1 MTTPVQAVLLVAHGT
16 PEKPEDVPAYM
27 RNVTSGREIPEA
39 VMQEVKHRYGIIG
52 RSPLTDITMQ
62 QAQALAKKVSLPV
75 YVGMRNWK
83 PYIADT
89 VKEMIADGISHAAVI
104 CLAPQNSR
112 TSVGLYK
119 RAVLGAAGDSL
130 AALVAKQ
137 IQGMPEWRFAF
148 QSQGM
153 SGGAWIGPT
162 VEATIDSL
170 RDAGHKAVII
180 QPIGFVCD
188 HVEVLYDIDI
198 LFKKYA
204 QERGMKLFRTES
216 LNTSPEFIDALAALA
231 RSRIGAQ
238 PASSAIRSS
247 AS

>member
-1 MTTPVQAVLLVAHGT
+1 LAS
-16 PEKPEDVPAYM
+16 
-27 RNVTSGREIPEA
+27 TSAR
-39 VMQEVKHRYGIIG
+39 
-52 RSPLTDITMQ
+52 
-62 QAQALAKKVSLPV
+62 
-75 YVGMRNWK
+75 
-83 PYIADT
+83 
-89 VKEMIADGISHAAVI
+89 
-104 CLAPQNSR
+104 
-112 TSVGLYK
+112 
-119 RAVLGAAGDSL
+119 
-130 AALVAKQ
+130 
-137 IQGMPEWRFAF
+137 
-148 QSQGM
+148 
-153 SGGAWIGPT
+153 PT